1 MATKPKNLNIKGA
14 SAGLIL
20 QRVIDADESGYLAGA
35 PAVEDTSA
43 SIQAVGQFI
52 LAEQNRRNAFVN
64 TIVNKI
70 FLSIIRTVGFYSEW
84 ERYTE
89 KGILEYGETIEEIYV
104 GLVNP
109 EQYQWTTDI
118 NDTMKLLFGKRK
130 QDIAAAYHSV
140 NFEKFYPLT
149 ITYTELRK
157 AFRNGSAL
165 EDFIRRKTEAVYT
178 SYRFDNYIMCKYML
192 YRLALDG
199 KIYNIQIPQIT
210 AANAN
215 DAVVKLKAALQDA
228 KNIRSKYTIA
238 NVPQD
243 MQPGE
248 AVVARTIE
256 FGAIIDVESL
266 ANAFNL
272 QYREY
277 AKRQITI
284 DGMSDVEI
292 ARLNE
297 MLEDDPT
304 YVPFTEAELSI
315 INNDIAAFIFDEG
328 LFMNY
333 MCLYEMDNSVWNGVE
348 RYYNHFLHVWKVYG
362 LSPFKDV
369 FMLSYISGS
378 ITALAITPTTAT
390 LSAGA
395 NLQFTPTLTY
405 TGFINQ
411 TIKWEVSGSEVAA
424 TDADQTYIDINGML
438 HVSAQETAKTLTVKA
453 TAQATATADTPVTA
467 TATVTVGTGTT

>member
-1 MATKPKNLNIKGA
+1 MAVKPKNINIKGA
-14 SAGLIL
+14 SAGMIL
-20 QRVIDADESGYLAGA
+20 QRIIDADESGYLAGA
-35 PAVEDTSA
+35 PAVENTTA
-43 SIQAVGQFI
+43 SIQAVGEYI

-64 TIVNKI
+64 TIGNKI
-70 FLSIIRTVGFYSEW
+70 FISIIRTVGFYSEW

-104 GLVNP
+104 GLVDP
-109 EQYQWTTDI
+109 EQYQWTENV

-199 KIYNIQIPQIT
+199 KIYNIQIPRIT

-215 DAVVKLKAALQDA
+215 DAVVQLKAALQDA

-272 QYREY
+272 QYRQY

-292 ARLNE
+292 NRLNV
-297 MLEDDPT
+297 LLADDAT
-304 YVPFTEAELSI
+304 YTPFTEAELNT
-315 INNDIAAFIFDEG
+315 INKDIAAFVFDED

-333 MCLYEMDNSVWNGVE
+333 MFLYEMDNGVWNGAE
-348 RYYNHFLHVWKVYG
+348 RYYNQFLHVWKVYG

-378 ITALAITPTTAT
+378 ITALTITPSEAT

-411 TIKWEVSGSEVAA
+411 SISWEVSGSTVAA
-424 TDADQTYIDINGML
+424 TESDKTYIDINGML
-438 HVSAQETAKTLTVKA
+438 HVSAQETAQTLTVKA
-453 TAQATATADTPVTA
+453 TALATVGSTSPVTA
-467 TATVTVGTGTT
+467 SAEVTVE